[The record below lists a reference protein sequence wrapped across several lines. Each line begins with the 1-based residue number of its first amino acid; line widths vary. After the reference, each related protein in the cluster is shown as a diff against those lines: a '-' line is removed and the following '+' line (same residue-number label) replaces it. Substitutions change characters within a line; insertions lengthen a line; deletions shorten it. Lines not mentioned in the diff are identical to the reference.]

1 MCPGKK
7 SVKSLVFY
15 QTHSPF
21 PEISMLNLFSFQDQK
36 FGHKRRGA
44 GHSGN
49 NGHGGKEGGLLLS
62 VPHLVSCKGHEVYGE
77 CWDGVKSLL
86 KQCRTNLAN
95 MSTCTSPGDHTEYC
109 SDIGKVASSI
119 CAMLWSFSQVFVLE
133 PISYYDICRK
143 CSASNRILSARDQAS
158 IQVYS
163 THIFATN
170 RELSVFS
177 WLTATCVDLAN
188 EINLKQFTLVKHCVW
203 LDLSASYIK
212 FLIMVNLSQ
221 SNMSLYLHL

>member
-1 MCPGKK
+1 MLVFFLSDIFVTFSAPPRSTWPPWTSLLYDRRLYHLRYLRRHPQVRPDILSVVAKGMCPGKK

-133 PISYYDICRK
+133 P
-143 CSASNRILSARDQAS
+143 NFIL
-158 IQVYS
+158 
-163 THIFATN
+163 
-170 RELSVFS
+170 
-177 WLTATCVDLAN
+177 
-188 EINLKQFTLVKHCVW
+188 
-203 LDLSASYIK
+203 
-212 FLIMVNLSQ
+212 
-221 SNMSLYLHL
+221 

>member
-1 MCPGKK
+1 MVFIWNLLVFFVRHFCNILCSPQINLASVDESTGRMTGGFTTYICYLRRHPQVRPDILSVVAKGMCPGKK

-109 SDIGKVASSI
+109 KS
-119 CAMLWSFSQVFVLE
+119 C
-133 PISYYDICRK
+133 
-143 CSASNRILSARDQAS
+143 
-158 IQVYS
+158 
-163 THIFATN
+163 
-170 RELSVFS
+170 
-177 WLTATCVDLAN
+177 
-188 EINLKQFTLVKHCVW
+188 
-203 LDLSASYIK
+203 
-212 FLIMVNLSQ
+212 
-221 SNMSLYLHL
+221 

>member
-1 MCPGKK
+1 
-7 SVKSLVFY
+7 
-15 QTHSPF
+15 
-21 PEISMLNLFSFQDQK
+21 MLNLFSFQDQK

-62 VPHLVSCKGHEVYGE
+62 VPHLVSCKGHGVYGE

-143 CSASNRILSARDQAS
+143 CSASNRILSARDHTS
-158 IQVYS
+158 LQV
-163 THIFATN
+163 HIFNTFVPQYCFCPQPRTN
-170 RELSVFS
+170 SRSSHLYCFGRWNHTWDSSPCSKIVSGF
-177 WLTATCVDLAN
+177 
-188 EINLKQFTLVKHCVW
+188 
-203 LDLSASYIK
+203 K
-212 FLIMVNLSQ
+212 FLMVPLQ
-221 SNMSLYLHL
+221 MSLYLHLWI